1 MSNET
6 PSIVSFTKFSP
17 VSDTYLFLPEEIL
30 YSPHPI
36 IIDGY
41 RFGDRGKG
49 ELNYL
54 LRSGRVLK
62 PGYTIKHGNCDAGAD
77 WFWVFMIAGF
87 LLTGFGPMLYDL
99 VTGNTSGPITTL
111 NAWQIIGIFGGTV
124 AIGALVSW
132 GIGRKYGEKEV
143 HLRTGTVT
151 NKVILKVRRNVVA
164 LYRTVGY
171 DSNFELL
178 LHSSTYSSTD
188 QHQYASTLIKYRHL
202 VEKYKGTKLTR
213 LPEYSDE
220 TLSEVGG
227 AARPFT
233 VARRVARRG
242 PVPGSPRRALSSPGA
257 VSGPLGAG
265 SPSGGSVAE
274 GDGRDGG
281 FGGSRAARVSTT
293 DTRRSEVG
301 ERSGK
306 VPHNTHRA
314 ARVSTTDT
322 RRVEASKVTHNT
334 HRASSPAVQH
344 LGPAKKGTGRRAR
357 RP

>member
-1 MSNET
+1 
-6 PSIVSFTKFSP
+6 
-17 VSDTYLFLPEEIL
+17 
-30 YSPHPI
+30 
-36 IIDGY
+36 
-41 RFGDRGKG
+41 
-49 ELNYL
+49 
-54 LRSGRVLK
+54 
-62 PGYTIKHGNCDAGAD
+62 
-77 WFWVFMIAGF
+77 MIAGF

-99 VTGNTSGPITTL
+99 ITGNTSGPITTL

-132 GIGRKYGEKEV
+132 GIGRKYGEKGV
-143 HLRTGTVT
+143 HLRTGIVT
-151 NKVILKVRRNVVA
+151 NKVMLKVRRNVVA

-171 DSNFELL
+171 DSSFELL

-274 GDGRDGG
+274 GEGRA
-281 FGGSRAARVSTT
+281 GGSGGSRAARAARVSTT
-293 DTRRSEVG
+293 DTRRAEVG
-301 ERSGK
+301 E
-306 VPHNTHRA
+306 NTA
-314 ARVSTTDT
+314 
-322 RRVEASKVTHNT
+322 KVTRNT
-334 HRASSPAVQH
+334 HRASSPAVEH
-344 LGPAKKGTGRRAR
+344 LGPAKKGAGRRAR